1 MDQEVMHMAKRK
13 QQDEIICTFEF
24 TEGAQDRITQAFV
37 DTYYAIKAGI
47 YKGPL
52 LERERD
58 ETV

>member
-1 MDQEVMHMAKRK
+1 MAKRK